1 MDVVAALRTF
11 LRVAETG
18 SFSSAALDLS
28 LTQPAV
34 SRQISSL
41 EAHYS
46 TRLLHRSTNGLSL
59 TVEGE
64 QMIPM
69 ARKVI
74 DAMEAL
80 GDATATENV
89 TTSGRVRISLPAPL
103 GLHVSERLPALL
115 KLHTRLTVET
125 VFREDPSD
133 LVGEGIDIE
142 VRLGDVSDSSLIC
155 RRLGWT
161 TAFLV
166 ASPGYVAERGQ
177 PRDLSEIAEHD
188 CICYSRGGE
197 TRAWIFAD
205 GADQVR
211 AAISPR
217 MVFNNATAVYR
228 ATIAGGGLAILSHIL
243 VAGDI
248 ASGRLINVLPSLP
261 PARLP
266 ITAVYASR
274 RNLPMRVRMV
284 LDFLADAVREDA
296 LMTGAA
302 C

>member
-18 SFSSAALDLS
+18 SFSSAVLDLG

-41 EAHYS
+41 EAHYN

-80 GDATATENV
+80 GDATVAESV
-89 TTSGRVRISLPAPL
+89 TASGRVRISLPAPL
-103 GLHVSERLPALL
+103 GLHVSERLPVLL
-115 KLHTRLTVET
+115 KLHPRLTVET

-177 PRDLSEIAEHD
+177 PRGPGEIAQHD

-211 AAISPR
+211 SAIAPR

-243 VAGDI
+243 VAEDI
-248 ASGRLINVLPSLP
+248 ASGRLINILPCLP

-274 RNLPMRVRMV
+274 RNLPMRVRTV
-284 LDFLADAVREDA
+284 LDFLADTVREDA

>member
-18 SFSSAALDLS
+18 SFSNAALDLG

-80 GDATATENV
+80 GDTTAAESV
-89 TTSGRVRISLPAPL
+89 TTSGRVRISLPVPL

-115 KLHTRLTVET
+115 KRHPRLTVET
-125 VFREDPSD
+125 VFREEPSD

-166 ASPGYVAERGQ
+166 ASPGYVGERGM
-177 PRDLSEIAEHD
+177 PGGPDEIAQHD

-197 TRAWIFAD
+197 TRAWVFVN

-211 AAISPR
+211 APIAPR

-243 VAGDI
+243 VAEDI
-248 ASGRLINVLPSLP
+248 ASGRLINVLPCLP

-274 RNLPMRVRMV
+274 RNLPLRVRTV
-284 LDFLADAVREDA
+284 LDFLADAVKEDA
-296 LMTGAA
+296 LMSGAA

>member
-46 TRLLHRSTNGLSL
+46 TRLLHRSTSGLSL

-64 QMIPM
+64 HMIPM

-103 GLHVSERLPALL
+103 GLHVSERLPA
-115 KLHTRLTVET
+115 
-125 VFREDPSD
+125 F
-133 LVGEGIDIE
+133 
-142 VRLGDVSDSSLIC
+142 
-155 RRLGWT
+155 
-161 TAFLV
+161 
-166 ASPGYVAERGQ
+166 
-177 PRDLSEIAEHD
+177 
-188 CICYSRGGE
+188 
-197 TRAWIFAD
+197 
-205 GADQVR
+205 
-211 AAISPR
+211 
-217 MVFNNATAVYR
+217 
-228 ATIAGGGLAILSHIL
+228 
-243 VAGDI
+243 
-248 ASGRLINVLPSLP
+248 
-261 PARLP
+261 
-266 ITAVYASR
+266 
-274 RNLPMRVRMV
+274 
-284 LDFLADAVREDA
+284 
-296 LMTGAA
+296 
-302 C
+302 

>member
-11 LRVAETG
+11 LRVAETK
-18 SFSSAALDLS
+18 SFSAAAFDLG

-41 EAHYS
+41 EAHYN
-46 TRLLHRSTNGLSL
+46 TRLLHRSTSGLSL

-64 QMIPM
+64 RMIPM

-74 DAMEAL
+74 DAVEAL
-80 GDATATENV
+80 GE
-89 TTSGRVRISLPAPL
+89 TTSEEGGAVSGRVRISLPAPL

-115 KLHTRLTVET
+115 KRHPRLTVEA
-125 VFREDPSD
+125 VFREEPSD
-133 LVGEGIDIE
+133 LVGDGIDIE

-166 ASPGYVAERGQ
+166 ASPAYISERGA
-177 PRDLSEIAEHD
+177 PAGPEEIAMHD

-197 TRAWIFAD
+197 TRAWVFVD
-205 GADQVR
+205 GADQLR
-211 AAISPR
+211 ATITPR

-228 ATIAGGGLAILSHIL
+228 ATLAGGGLAILSHIL
-243 VAGDI
+243 VADDI
-248 ASGRLINVLPSLP
+248 AAGRLVNILPHLP

-274 RNLPMRVRMV
+274 QNLPLRVRTV
-284 LDFLADAVREDA
+284 IDFLADAVREDA
-296 LMTGAA
+296 FMGGSPG
-302 C
+302 